1 MRAER
6 RFDNKGLRRCEI
18 GRRSFLTQGA
28 AAGASLRKPSG
39 HRDLDAE
46 ALDLVRR
53 ASPLP
58 LHRPVRR

>member
-1 MRAER
+1 M
-6 RFDNKGLRRCEI
+6 
-18 GRRSFLTQGA
+18 
-28 AAGASLRKPSG
+28 RKPSG